1 MDDDDGPQIGYMAL
15 PRGVPVHTAD
25 GAQLGTVYRVL
36 ELEREHLFD
45 GIVVTTP
52 NGRRFV
58 DAPEVARITE
68 KRVTLTIDAEEA
80 KDLQEHRGLRG
91 SLDTRAKRAGRRWK
105 RRFGR

>member
-1 MDDDDGPQIGYMAL
+1 MDHDDGPQIGYKVL

-25 GAQLGTVYRVL
+25 GDLFGTVHRVL

-58 DAPEVARITE
+58 DAPEVGRITE

-80 KDLQEHRGLRG
+80 KELPEHRGLRG
-91 SLDTRAKRAGRRWK
+91 SLETRAKRARLRWK